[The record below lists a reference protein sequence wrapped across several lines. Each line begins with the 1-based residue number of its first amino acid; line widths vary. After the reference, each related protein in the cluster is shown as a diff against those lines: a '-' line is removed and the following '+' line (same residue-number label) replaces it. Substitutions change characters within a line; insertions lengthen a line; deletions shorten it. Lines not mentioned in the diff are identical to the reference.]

1 MNSFPRNSIRCFGV
15 FEVDVSARE
24 LRKGGLKSHLPEQAF
39 QLLVLLLEQPGE
51 VVSRDD
57 MKRLLWP
64 AGTHVDF
71 NHGVNKAVNR
81 LRAVLG
87 DSATHPHLIETVPRR
102 GYRLITPVSTAERCF
117 AEPLSKIRLAVLP
130 FVTLGADQDH
140 FTEGLTEE
148 LIAQLGRIDTQR
160 LGVIARTSTM
170 VYRSCHKRVDEIAN
184 ELNVNYL
191 LEGSVRRAGCRVR
204 VTAQLIDVSG
214 QTHRWANSYERKVGD
229 LFAVQVELSRIITH
243 NVTFELLPEPPQH
256 RSVVQAE
263 FHKLISALEAE
274 TGVDP
279 ARRPI

>member
-160 LGVIARTSTM
+160 LGA
-170 VYRSCHKRVDEIAN
+170 HFHH
-184 ELNVNYL
+184 
-191 LEGSVRRAGCRVR
+191 G
-204 VTAQLIDVSG
+204 VSG
-214 QTHRWANSYERKVGD
+214 LPQARRRNRQRVER
-229 LFAVQVELSRIITH
+229 EL
-243 NVTFELLPEPPQH
+243 
-256 RSVVQAE
+256 
-263 FHKLISALEAE
+263 
-274 TGVDP
+274 P
-279 ARRPI
+279 ARGQRAARGMQGSRHCPAY